1 MSFKL
6 KTVLGVAAIEI
17 LLLAILVF
25 SGLHYLKTSNEA
37 RIFEQ
42 AHVSARLL
50 ATMTADATVAWDLA
64 TLDEL
69 VNQAARNSGIIYARI
84 RSADGKILSQSHSV
98 DGRSTEFVEDLEMRT
113 ALEDGV
119 LDVFAPIQIDGR
131 RFARVELGVST
142 DELSKTVND
151 ARDWMLSIA
160 ATEIVLVAIF
170 GLLLGSLLTRQLY
183 RLQKAARRVA
193 GGEFGFETPV
203 VGEDELAQTAASF
216 NEMSRALKL
225 YKAKQENLQQNLKDA
240 EARLQSAFQN
250 VTVGIVVAD
259 ARGKIILC
267 NAKILEFFGYSEDEL
282 VGRNVSVL
290 ANGRD
295 AERHD
300 QYLEAFASTGVA
312 KIIGSGREVVGRH
325 KDGREFP
332 VSLGIAE
339 MSLDGE
345 VQYIA
350 SLVDLTE
357 QKALSQQLRQS
368 QKMEAIGQLVGGIA
382 HDFNNLL
389 GIIMGN
395 LDLMQRQVDPESRLS
410 RQLEKALGAT
420 ERAAN
425 LTARLLGFSRQTPTS
440 REPVDV
446 QETIAN
452 LIELLQKSVTEQVKI
467 TLAPTSCSC
476 FASADKGDLEDA
488 VTNLCINARDAMP
501 GGGSIYIE
509 TRRVAI
515 SEQDHHLFKDLVTG
529 DYVEISVTDDG
540 QGIPVEIIDHI
551 FDPFFSTKEKGKGT
565 GLGLSMVYGF
575 AKRSG
580 GAVSCYSEE
589 GIGTT
594 FKIYLPCVEAAAI
607 MPAGPS
613 DRAML
618 EEPVRGEGAIL
629 VVDDEPDIQDI
640 AENILTGAGY
650 TVLRANTGK
659 EAMDVLAERAPEI
672 SLVVSD
678 VIMPGGVSGHDLAD
692 KVAQSY
698 PSIKVCLASG
708 FTGSL
713 SSHQVGNEAVP
724 LLKKPY
730 SNVELTK
737 FVAMVLNKESH

>member
-1 MSFKL
+1 MASREVCLGALRNSLYQSLGLISLSILVMVGLAVFYAYRFVAPILALTRSISDLGEENLKVRFDTDRNDEIGVLTNAFNRMSEKL
-6 KTVLGVAAIEI
+6 TRAFEELRSREKELNRTNDRLQDYMQTASDWVWESDADHRIIVLGKSDQDSEEGLPSIAKGRTRIEVTNENVDSEKWRRHATVLDAHEG
-17 LLLAILVF
+17 F
-25 SGLHYLKTSNEA
+25 SDFRYS
-37 RIFEQ
+37 
-42 AHVSARLL
+42 
-50 ATMTADATVAWDLA
+50 M
-64 TLDEL
+64 LD
-69 VNQAARNSGIIYARI
+69 R
-84 RSADGKILSQSHSV
+84 DGKEHII
-98 DGRSTEFVEDLEMRT
+98 STSGKPVFDAAGDFVGYRGT
-113 ALEDGV
+113 SR
-119 LDVFAPIQIDGR
+119 DV
-131 RFARVELGVST
+131 
-142 DELSKTVND
+142 
-151 ARDWMLSIA
+151 
-160 ATEIVLVAIF
+160 TE
-170 GLLLGSLLTRQLY
+170 
-183 RLQKAARRVA
+183 
-193 GGEFGFETPV
+193 
-203 VGEDELAQTAASF
+203 
-216 NEMSRALKL
+216 
-225 YKAKQENLQQNLKDA
+225 QENLQQNLKDA

-713 SSHQVGNEAVP
+713 PSHQVGNEAVP

-737 FVAMVLNKESH
+737 FVAMVLNKEPH